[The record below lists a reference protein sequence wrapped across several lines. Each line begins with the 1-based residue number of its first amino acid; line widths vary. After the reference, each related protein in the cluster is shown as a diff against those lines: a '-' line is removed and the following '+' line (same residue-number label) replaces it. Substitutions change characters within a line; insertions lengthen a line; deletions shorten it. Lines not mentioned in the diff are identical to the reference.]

1 LPKSNAALCPLGEN
15 VGNALNCKR
24 TLVFD
29 DRRENLGM
37 QVFKQNILK
46 PVFAGLI
53 AMCLIGVSTV
63 QADMKTGLEAFA
75 VKDYQRAYREF
86 KAAWKAGDPAAAY
99 NIGMMYDGGYG
110 VHNSSMEATRW
121 YRLAADRGIVEA
133 MNVLGIAYM
142 RGNGVREDFHAALE
156 LFFKA
161 AALGDA
167 PAQYSLGALYYSGLG
182 PLKVNVAKAIELFTK
197 SANAGH
203 APAQFGLG
211 QLLLE
216 DNVVEVDKIAAWQWL
231 ALALE
236 GGQRRAKSIFDKLTS
251 QMTPV
256 ELSEAKAALHRI
268 KAARSSK
275 SKAKTKPMEINKS
288 E

>member
-1 LPKSNAALCPLGEN
+1 MHA
-15 VGNALNCKR
+15 
-24 TLVFD
+24 
-29 DRRENLGM
+29 
-37 QVFKQNILK
+37 FKQKILK
-46 PVFAGLI
+46 SLIAGLVAI
-53 AMCLIGVSTV
+53 SLTGISTV
-63 QADMKTGLEAFA
+63 SAVRADMKTGLEAFA

-86 KAAWKAGDPAAAY
+86 EAAWKAGDPAAAY

-142 RGNGVREDFHAALE
+142 RGKGVHKDFHAALE

-167 PAQYSLGALYYSGLG
+167 PAQYSLGALYYSGRG
-182 PLKVNVAKAIELFTK
+182 PLKTNVPKAIELFTAA
-197 SANAGH
+197 ANGGH

-216 DNVVEVDKIAAWQWL
+216 DNIVEVDKIAAWQWL

-236 GGQRRAKSIFDKLTS
+236 GGQRRAKSIFDKLTT
-251 QMTPV
+251 QMSPA
-256 ELSEAKAALHRI
+256 ELSEAKAAMKEIRASRPT
-268 KAARSSK
+268 KSK
-275 SKAKTKPMEINKS
+275 SMEINQS

>member
-1 LPKSNAALCPLGEN
+1 MRVRSQ
-15 VGNALNCKR
+15 
-24 TLVFD
+24 T
-29 DRRENLGM
+29 
-37 QVFKQNILK
+37 ILK
-46 PVFAGLI
+46 PVITGLVAVI
-53 AMCLIGVSTV
+53 LVGILSISTV

-75 VKDYQRAYREF
+75 VKDYKRAYREF
-86 KAAWKAGDPAAAY
+86 EAAWKVGDPAAAY

-110 VHNSSMEATRW
+110 VSNSHMEATRW

-142 RGNGVREDFHAALE
+142 RGRGVREDFHAALE

-161 AALGDA
+161 AALGYA
-167 PAQYSLGALYYSGLG
+167 PAHYSLGALYYSGLG
-182 PLKVNVAKAIELFTK
+182 PLKINAAKAIELFTE

-203 APAQFGLG
+203 APAQFAVG

-236 GGQRRAKSIFDKLTS
+236 GGQRMARRPFDKLTA
-251 QMTPV
+251 QMTPA
-256 ELSEAKAALHRI
+256 ELSEAKTALKEIRASRPTQSQA
-268 KAARSSK
+268 KSNSK
-275 SKAKTKPMEINKS
+275 SMEINKS